1 LTDGSRVLSQFNTLF
16 VDGGII
22 TDPCEPNCQRNQVPP
37 KGTAIRGLRDYLL
50 AITNEREIQTIKATI
65 KSSTE
70 AMLNTCDSSFN
81 CGLLWSEGTKATER
95 DFHAT
100 ETSFEMIIAYR
111 SSLVGIQDL
120 TLSPVPGVPG
130 VTGTTSTTKKS
141 NAHKINVVGGLV
153 LLATICMVAW

>member
-1 LTDGSRVLSQFNTLF
+1 
-16 VDGGII
+16 
-22 TDPCEPNCQRNQVPP
+22 
-37 KGTAIRGLRDYLL
+37 
-50 AITNEREIQTIKATI
+50 
-65 KSSTE
+65 
-70 AMLNTCDSSFN
+70 
-81 CGLLWSEGTKATER
+81 
-95 DFHAT
+95 
-100 ETSFEMIIAYR
+100 MIIAYR